1 MTEKNRNLFIRII
14 LSDEPFDNAETELDS
29 AEEDLIC
36 NDLIGYADVLSEIF
50 LKSAKTKSDFNA
62 LKHTL
67 HAAKFMYDHSCYEEA
82 IEYLADDLK
91 DKNDPDRFL
100 PLEELSESLDYD
112 DGFCEFF
119 LSILFEKLAKL
130 NVELTFLKE
139 DAYGEM

>member
-1 MTEKNRNLFIRII
+1 M
-14 LSDEPFDNAETELDS
+14 LSDEPFDNTETELDPD
-29 AEEDLIC
+29 EEDLIC
-36 NDLIGYADVLSEIF
+36 NDLIGYAEVLSEVF
-50 LKSAKTKSDFNA
+50 LKSAKTKSDFKT

-67 HAAKFMYDHSCYEEA
+67 NAARFMYDHSCYEEA
-82 IEYLADDLK
+82 IAYLAEDLK

-100 PLEELSESLDYD
+100 PLEELPESLDYD
-112 DGFCEFF
+112 DGFCEYF

>member
-1 MTEKNRNLFIRII
+1 MTERNKNVFIKII
-14 LSDEPFDNAETELDS
+14 LSDEPFDNMETELDPDD
-29 AEEDLIC
+29 EDRIC
-36 NDLIGYADVLSEIF
+36 NDLIGYVEVLSEVF
-50 LKSAKTKSDFNA
+50 LKSAKTKSGFNA

-82 IEYLADDLK
+82 IAYLAEELK
-91 DKNDPDRFL
+91 DMNDPDRFL
-100 PLEELSESLDYD
+100 PLEELPESLEYD

-130 NVELTFLKE
+130 NVELAFLKE